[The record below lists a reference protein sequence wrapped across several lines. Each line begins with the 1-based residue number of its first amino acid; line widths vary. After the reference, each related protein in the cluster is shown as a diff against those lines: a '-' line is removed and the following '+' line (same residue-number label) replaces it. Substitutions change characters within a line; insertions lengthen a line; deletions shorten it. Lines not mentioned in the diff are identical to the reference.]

1 MAVILKS
8 DGVTVV
14 EATDVFTANDPWG
27 RSASRTASAL
37 ARALDAIGLISDW
50 IDTHRLMPGRAPV
63 AAYSGSDGTC
73 QTEADECIPSIQ

>member
-27 RSASRTASAL
+27 RSASRTPSAP
-37 ARALDAIGLISDW
+37 ARL
-50 IDTHRLMPGRAPV
+50 
-63 AAYSGSDGTC
+63 
-73 QTEADECIPSIQ
+73 